1 MNTTSNTSRSLHR
14 VVVRLVLVL
23 SVVSTAFSQMVVFS
37 DGDFNPSN
45 WTFGTTLSMGS
56 GGSVNRVSPGGNPGN
71 YLRLTLSMSAGQG
84 EAGIWGLN
92 SAAVY
97 NPATQGAIESITLA
111 EDILEIGSPHAG
123 GAVLMQNGLLYYRFT
138 YIAAGTSWTSLSSGP
153 GTASD
158 YILYPNPNNGVTW
171 INPDFSILGAPI
183 TFGFYR
189 NIGGTA
195 LTDFSNPAGLD
206 NWTTTVKVVPEPS
219 TFALLVAAAIA
230 FVVHRRINLRRRLIR
245 VLRLRC

>member
-1 MNTTSNTSRSLHR
+1 MNITSNTIRSLHR
-14 VVVRLVLVL
+14 VVVRLVIVL
-23 SVVSTAFSQMVVFS
+23 SVVSTTYSQMVVFS

-56 GGSVNRVSPGGNPGN
+56 GGSVNRAASGGDPGS
-71 YLRLTLSMSAGQG
+71 YLRLTLSMSAGEG

-97 NPATQGAIESITLA
+97 NPATQGAIESVTLS
-111 EDILEIGSPHAG
+111 EDILEIGSPHSG
-123 GAVLMQNGLLYYRFT
+123 GSVLMQNGLLYYRFT
-138 YIAAGTSWTSLSSGP
+138 YIATGTSWTSFSGGP

-158 YILYPNPNNGVTW
+158 YILYPSPDNGVTSL
-171 INPDFSILGAPI
+171 NPDFSILGAPI

-195 LTDFSNPAGLD
+195 LSDFSTTAGLD
-206 NWTTTVKVVPEPS
+206 NWKTTVSVVPEPS
-219 TFALLVAAAIA
+219 TLVLVVAAAIA
-230 FVVHRRINLRRRLIR
+230 IVIHRRINLRRRLAR
-245 VLRLRC
+245 ALGLRP

>member
-1 MNTTSNTSRSLHR
+1 
-14 VVVRLVLVL
+14 VRLALVL
-23 SVVSTAFSQMVVFS
+23 SLVSTTYSQIVVFS

-56 GGSVNRVSPGGNPGN
+56 GGSVNRDSSGGNPGN
-71 YLRLTLSMSAGQG
+71 YLRLTLSLSAGEG

-92 SAAVY
+92 NAAVY
-97 NPATQGAIESITLA
+97 NPATQGAIESVTLS
-111 EDILEIGSPHAG
+111 EDILEVGSPHAG

-138 YIAAGTSWTSLSSGP
+138 YIATGTSWTSLSSGP

-158 YILYPNPNNGVTW
+158 YILYPSPDHGVTSQ
-171 INPDFSILGAPI
+171 NPDFSILGAPI

-206 NWTTTVKVVPEPS
+206 NWTTTVNVVPEPS
-219 TFALLVAAAIA
+219 TFLLVVSAAIA
-230 FVVHRRINLRRRLIR
+230 LIVHRRINLRRRLMR
-245 VLRLRC
+245 VLRIR